1 MSRRKQRP
9 TSAERSTRREVSA
22 AHEALGAGRLAEA
35 RPNGRRSR
43 GRRPGVRR
51 TGTRGRRLGVV
62 AVALIAALLGV
73 GWWLAAP
80 APAHAGEITVYKSP
94 TCQCCELW
102 LRHMRR
108 AGFEVTERNVP
119 DMAAIKMEHGVP
131 GALASCHTTLVGGY
145 VVEGHVPADLVVRL
159 LDERPAVAGLA
170 VPGMPV
176 GSPGM
181 EGIGRQA
188 YEVLTFTRDGETE
201 VYARR

>member
-1 MSRRKQRP
+1 MSRRKQRS
-9 TSAERSTRREVSA
+9 TSAERSARREVPE
-22 AHEALGAGRLAEA
+22 AHEVRKAGRPVEA

-43 GRRPGVRR
+43 GGRSDVRR

-73 GWWLAAP
+73 GWWLATP
-80 APAHAGEITVYKSP
+80 APVHAGEITVYKSP

-119 DMAAIKMEHGVP
+119 DMAAIKTEHGVP
-131 GALASCHTTLVGGY
+131 GTLASCHTTLVGGY
-145 VVEGHVPADLVVRL
+145 VVEGHVPADLVARL

-170 VPGMPV
+170 VPGMPI

-188 YEVLTFTRDGETE
+188 YDVLTFTSDGETA

>member
-1 MSRRKQRP
+1 MNRRKQRP
-9 TSAERSTRREVSA
+9 TSAERGARREVSE
-22 AHEALGAGRLAEA
+22 AHEVREAGRIAEA
-35 RPNGRRSR
+35 RPNRRRSR
-43 GRRPGVRR
+43 GGRTGVRR
-51 TGTRGRRLGVV
+51 TGTRGRRLDVV
-62 AVALIAALLGV
+62 AVVLIAALLGI

-119 DMAAIKMEHGVP
+119 DMAAIKTEHGVP
-131 GALASCHTTLVGGY
+131 GTLASCHTTLVGGY
-145 VVEGHVPADLVVRL
+145 VVEGHVPADLVARL
-159 LDERPAVAGLA
+159 LEERPAVAGLA
-170 VPGMPV
+170 APGMPV

-188 YEVLTFTRDGETE
+188 YEVLTFTPDGETE